1 MPLVR
6 FVLVF
11 LFALVASSGLA
22 QTQSPDTLKGES
34 YGVYGIGDGQV
45 DGVVQVREMPE
56 GTAEF
61 VLTLNGLVPG
71 DLHAAGLYE
80 GSCAPE
86 QAIATKLE
94 TVGDSVPEDPFVS
107 ITTTDLPYETVV
119 TGNYFVMVY
128 GPSLD
133 TPALACGEVGVGA
146 NRSDLG
152 RATNTGGAN
161 QMGEGAANLSQPEQ
175 RLVERAKMLVASE
188 TGVAAAGLTLA
199 SLEPVEWRDA
209 SLGCP
214 QPGTMYAQVITPGY
228 QLMLRGPDGESY
240 DVHTASAPDGNIVL
254 CRQAETS
261 VKKLPVK
268 SPPVMNPP
276 MMNLPVTNLVTDFL
290 VGTVWQWQ
298 TERLEDASNYT
309 IEFLPDGYIA
319 IQADCNRGRASF
331 ETFGENG
338 LRIDAPA
345 MTRAACPPGS
355 LDGAF
360 LEQVVSSSSYAF
372 DGEDLVLYPVVDP
385 GTMYFTPV
393 SSAGATGG
401 GTSEGEMSGRL
412 TGTVTYR
419 ERIALLPGS
428 VVRVTLQDVSR
439 ADAPAEVVDSQT
451 VTTSGENVPI
461 PFTLTYDPMQI
472 DPRHR
477 YTVRAEIRDGA
488 GGLLWTSD
496 TAYSVLTGGAPS
508 DAVDIL
514 VRRVSDPTGGMPPSE
529 TDQTFEFTC
538 TPPGEVAF
546 TFTVKTGP
554 GEVGITLPERFGGRN
569 LVLPQV
575 RAASGA
581 RFEEGGVTFWNQGDE
596 ALLQVGSQTFE
607 GCVER
612 AEEEGGEVIFRATG
626 TEPFWRLEL
635 TEENLR
641 FYDVGEQEVVVPA
654 SAPETDEATGIT
666 TYHAVGGAYDLRVSL
681 DETTCTDAMNG
692 FTYEV
697 TVTVTLGSDT
707 FQGCGRRLER

>member
-1 MPLVR
+1 MSLVR
-6 FVLVF
+6 FVMVF
-11 LFALVASSGLA
+11 SFVFVAPWGLA
-22 QTQSPDTLKGES
+22 QTQSPD
-34 YGVYGIGDGQV
+34 
-45 DGVVQVREMPE
+45 
-56 GTAEF
+56 
-61 VLTLNGLVPG
+61 
-71 DLHAAGLYE
+71 
-80 GSCAPE
+80 
-86 QAIATKLE
+86 
-94 TVGDSVPEDPFVS
+94 
-107 ITTTDLPYETVV
+107 
-119 TGNYFVMVY
+119 
-128 GPSLD
+128 
-133 TPALACGEVGVGA
+133 
-146 NRSDLG
+146 
-152 RATNTGGAN
+152 
-161 QMGEGAANLSQPEQ
+161 LSQPEQ
-175 RLVERAKMLVASE
+175 SLVERAKMLVASE
-188 TGVAAAGLTLA
+188 TGVVAAGLSVT

-214 QPGTMYAQVITPGY
+214 QSDTMYAQVITPGY
-228 QLMLRGPDGESY
+228 RITLRGPGGESY

-254 CRQAETS
+254 CTQAETS

-276 MMNLPVTNLVTDFL
+276 MMNLPATNPAINAL
-290 VGTVWQWQ
+290 VGIVWQWQ
-298 TERLEDASNYT
+298 TEGLEDTSNYT
-309 IEFLPDGYIA
+309 IEFLPDGHIA
-319 IQADCNRGRASF
+319 IQADCNRGRASY

-355 LDGAF
+355 LEGAF

-372 DGEDLVLYPVVDP
+372 DGENLVLYPVVAP
-385 GTMYFTPV
+385 GTMRFTPV
-393 SSAGATGG
+393 SLAGATGG
-401 GTSEGEMSGRL
+401 GTSEEELSGRL

-439 ADAPAEVVDSQT
+439 ADAPAEAIDGQT
-451 VTTSGENVPI
+451 ITTSGENVPI
-461 PFTLTYDPMQI
+461 PFTLTYDPAQI
-472 DPRHR
+472 DLRHR

-496 TAYSVLTGGAPS
+496 TAYPVITGGAPG

-514 VRRVSDPTGGMPPSE
+514 VRRVSDPTGGMPPTE
-529 TDQTFEFTC
+529 PGQTFEFTC
-538 TPPGEVAF
+538 TPPDEAAF
-546 TFTVKTGP
+546 TFTVRTGP
-554 GEVGITLPERFGGRN
+554 GEVGITLPERFGGRS

-596 ALLQVGSQTFE
+596 ALLQVDSQTFE

-641 FYDVGEQEVVVPA
+641 FYNVGEQEVVVPA
-654 SAPETDEATGIT
+654 SAPESGEATGIT
-666 TYHAVGGAYDLRVSL
+666 TYHAVGETYDLCVVL
-681 DETTCTDAMNG
+681 DETTCTDAMSG

-697 TVTVTLGSDT
+697 TVTVTLGGDT
-707 FQGCGRRLER
+707 FQGCGRGLEP